1 MEGTSIIMTPP
12 FPWTFLIFGH
22 RPWPMPAPI
31 EKKNSVQ
38 SGTISRIRE
47 ADGTKPNYRIPV
59 PLWKFTW
66 KPVKEKKI
74 YPLNLDPIHSSLIKS
89 FFPEILILICVLADR
104 VFGRFDADTR
114 REMEQKKEKMATIV
128 PAIPVSIGR
137 LGHRFPSYLSV
148 VRIVICGGLVRPS

>member
-1 MEGTSIIMTPP
+1 
-12 FPWTFLIFGH
+12 
-22 RPWPMPAPI
+22 MPAPI

-114 REMEQKKEKMATIV
+114 REMEQKKRKNGNNRSSDSGIDWEAR
-128 PAIPVSIGR
+128 ASIPFVSVGSEDR
-137 LGHRFPSYLSV
+137 NLR
-148 VRIVICGGLVRPS
+148 RPRQA

>member
-47 ADGTKPNYRIPV
+47 ADGTNPNYRIPV

-114 REMEQKKEKMATIV
+114 REMEQKKRKNGNNRSSDSGIDWEAR
-128 PAIPVSIGR
+128 ASIPFVSVGSEDR
-137 LGHRFPSYLSV
+137 NLR
-148 VRIVICGGLVRPS
+148 RPRQA

>member
-74 YPLNLDPIHSSLIKS
+74 YPSNLDPIHSSLIKS
-89 FFPEILILICVLADR
+89 FFPEILILICALADR

-114 REMEQKKEKMATIV
+114 REMEQKKRKNGNNRSSDSGIDWEAR
-128 PAIPVSIGR
+128 ASIPFVSVGSEDR
-137 LGHRFPSYLSV
+137 NLR
-148 VRIVICGGLVRPS
+148 RPRQA